1 VYQTHCAACHG
12 VDGEGLKSGGAYTFP
27 PLWGRSSYNA
37 GAGMHRDATAAG
49 FIKAN
54 MPLGQANTLTD
65 QEAWDV
71 AAYMNSQPRPPD
83 PRRRGTKA
91 K

>member
-1 VYQTHCAACHG
+1 
-12 VDGEGLKSGGAYTFP
+12 
-27 PLWGRSSYNA
+27 
-37 GAGMHRDATAAG
+37 MHRGQTAAA

-71 AAYMNSQPRPPD
+71 AAYINSKPRPPD
-83 PRRRGTKA
+83 PRARGWPK
-91 K
+91 